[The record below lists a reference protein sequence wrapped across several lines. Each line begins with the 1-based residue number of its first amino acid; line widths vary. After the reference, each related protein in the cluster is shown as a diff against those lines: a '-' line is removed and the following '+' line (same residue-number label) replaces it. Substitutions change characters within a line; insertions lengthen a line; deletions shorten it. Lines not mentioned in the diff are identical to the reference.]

1 MAIVSKTRP
10 IDLQPYL
17 GRKVTPTGFAGLVDI
32 AVREVA
38 AEHLSVNLGLFWNQ
52 LYRAYQKDPVF
63 KSEFAKLSS
72 DKAKKVNDA
81 YAKLQGIRPAL
92 EDYRLSLKAARE
104 KGTQPTVKPV
114 EPEKEEEA
122 VTTGTVAE
130 AVIAHKR
137 GKKSEAEQQKMKC
150 TMGPISFNVGPW
162 KETTHP
168 VFWVADITE
177 AAYLGYEGALGLKG
191 MQSLGI
197 PALDG
202 LFVGL
207 SIIGGLLF
215 ILNSIPELVNGFR
228 ALANG
233 DKILAIRMIVLAS
246 IYFFIGIVI
255 FAASILKYVGIA
267 TFLTTNPWL
276 LPVLYLI
283 PCLCNLAEIL
293 SKVVPFAA
301 GNDLVSKLNLK
312 GALEKLN
319 NSNDKNWKETL
330 LEHFKAFNLSEFDE
344 AGIAPLLKPEG
355 KATNPEEIMRKRIQL
370 LGQKMED
377 FQRQIGVTAGIEA
390 FELMILLLKLKEG
403 QEIDKEDVIA
413 QIKKLDHEDTR
424 WWQAQTIRLIQQ
436 LCVLAFFGVT
446 MDATFGNHSPEMREV
461 IHGRNYL
468 AMCVERIIPTYMDIC
483 RPFERN
489 TTLVTERVNEDEV
502 RRDLPAIA

>member
-1 MAIVSKTRP
+1 MSTVTKTRP
-10 IDLQPYL
+10 VDFLAFLQKKEKVTTDNFAHLVDAAVGKVAAKQFTVDL
-17 GRKVTPTGFAGLVDI
+17 GR
-32 AVREVA
+32 
-38 AEHLSVNLGLFWNQ
+38 FWCLLNSS
-52 LYRAYQKDPVF
+52 YNDPAF
-63 KSEFAKLSS
+63 KSKLGQKEITQI
-72 DKAKKVNDA
+72 DQAHKKLWSVRPDLVA
-81 YAKLQGIRPAL
+81 YRK
-92 EDYRLSLKAARE
+92 RLIADRE
-104 KGTQPTVKPV
+104 KDSQSTVKPV
-114 EPEKEEEA
+114 EPKKGEDE
-122 VTTGTVAE
+122 VTTGTVAD
-130 AVIAHKR
+130 AVKAHKSA
-137 GKKSEAEQQKMKC
+137 KKREAEQQKMKC
-150 TMGPISFNVGPW
+150 NVWSISFNVGPW

-168 VFWVADITE
+168 VFWIADITE
-177 AAYLGYEGALGLKG
+177 AVYLGYEGVLGIKG

-215 ILNSIPELVNGFR
+215 ILNSIPELMNGFR

-233 DKILAIRMIVLAS
+233 DKFLGIRMILLAAV
-246 IYFFIGIVI
+246 YFFIGLII
-255 FAASILKYVGIA
+255 FGASIAKYAGIA
-267 TFLTTNPWL
+267 TFITTNPWI

-293 SKVVPFAA
+293 SKVGPFAA
-301 GNDLVSKLNLK
+301 GKDLVSKLDLK

-319 NSNDKNWKETL
+319 NPNDTNWKEAL
-330 LEHFKAFNLSEFDE
+330 LEHFKAFDLGDFDE
-344 AGIAPLLKPEG
+344 AEIGPLLKPEG
-355 KATNPEEIMRKRIQL
+355 RATNPEEIMQKRIQL
-370 LGQKMED
+370 LSQKMED
-377 FQRQIGVTAGIEA
+377 FQRQIGVTAGLEA

-403 QEIDKEDVIA
+403 QEIDKEEIIA

-489 TTLVTERVNEDEV
+489 TTLVTERVNEAEV
-502 RRDLPAIA
+502 RKDLPAIA